1 MEQGS
6 VDIMKTERFW
16 AMPKL
21 RPAGLFICLTLALIL
36 WGGCLA
42 DTACGFNVLYGGE
55 NAAEAASDNEQLGA
69 VPDHETTA
77 VNEQKPLATQGF
89 DINDILDGAELYP
102 QRTGYAALDKMLEN
116 IVAPLEGMSTSQ
128 KVQALYDWTVRN
140 INYSWDGYKAH
151 TYEGFAVPYP
161 LDDYED
167 GLQRAIPQEIIDRT
181 YYTMRNHKGV
191 CYDWGA
197 VFAVMMRYI
206 GLDSYV
212 HTGMFRFETDT
223 SSGHHGWAEVQI
235 DGVNY
240 IFDPQREYRM
250 CGDGKGAISHTRYFG
265 LRYEDT
271 DRYTQETAKNASRD
285 QWWRSVTAPRIK
297 AVIVEALASRSGNAD
312 YSGHRNVG
320 DNVTLHAYSN
330 ADNKP
335 FLGWYDTAGILL
347 TTDEDY
353 SFTVTDNAAF
363 IAMFEG
369 DYFYDIPAGAWYA
382 QPAVAA
388 AEAKIVG
395 GTKPYYFGGEEK
407 LTRAMAAQ
415 LIANW
420 AGAELSQ
427 YNGGSNFADVPQDK
441 WYAPAV
447 AWAVDRGIAKGIDE
461 SHFQPDA
468 FIDREQFAVMA
479 VGYLDSLRLNEYET
493 VDENGETIGVW
504 VSDCYAALEQADAAK
519 ISPWANLAM
528 TKAVA
533 RGFVNGYEDN
543 TLRPQNIL
551 TRAEGVKIIVSA
563 KNWAE
568 QRQQELQN
576 SLAK

>member
-1 MEQGS
+1 MELKGLT
-6 VDIMKTERFW
+6 K
-16 AMPKL
+16 K
-21 RPAGLFICLTLALIL
+21 AGFLICLALALTL
-36 WGGCLA
+36 WVGSLDSA
-42 DTACGFNVLYGGE
+42 YGFNVLDGGE
-55 NAAEAASDNEQLGA
+55 S
-69 VPDHETTA
+69 TTA
-77 VNEQKPLATQGF
+77 VNEQIPPPANGF
-89 DINDILDGAELYP
+89 DINDILDGAELHP
-102 QRTGYAALDKMLEN
+102 QRTGYAALDKMLED
-116 IVAPLEGMSTSQ
+116 ITAPLSGMSTSQ
-128 KVQALYDWTVRN
+128 KVQELYDWTVRN
-140 INYSWDGYKAH
+140 IDYSWDGYKAH
-151 TYEGFAVPYP
+151 TYEGFAVSYP

-206 GLDSYV
+206 GLESYV

-265 LRYEDT
+265 LRYGDT

-285 QWWRSVTAPRIK
+285 QWWLPPSAQRIK
-297 AVIVEALASRSGNAD
+297 AVIVEALASRSGNAQ

-335 FLGWYDTAGILL
+335 FLGWYDTAGNLL
-347 TTDEDY
+347 TADEDY
-353 SFTVTDNAAF
+353 NFTVTDNAAF

-382 QPAVAA
+382 DAAVKAA
-388 AEAKIVG
+388 AGKIAG
-395 GTKPYYFGGEEK
+395 GTKPYCFGGNES

-415 LIANW
+415 LIANL
-420 AGAELSQ
+420 AGADLSQ
-427 YNGGSNFADVPQDK
+427 YNGGSNFADVAADK

-447 AWAVDRGIAKGIDE
+447 AWAVDNGVAKGLDE
-461 SHFQPDA
+461 SHFRPDA
-468 FIDREQFAVMA
+468 FIDREQFAVM
-479 VGYLDSLRLNEYET
+479 VQSYMDTLPLSSYET
-493 VDENGETIGVW
+493 VDENGDTVGVGI
-504 VSDCYAALEQADAAK
+504 SECYPALEDLGYADSAA
-519 ISPWANLAM
+519 ISPWAKNPM
-528 TKAVA
+528 AVIVC
-533 RGFVNGYEDN
+533 RGIMNGYEDN
-543 TLRPQNIL
+543 TLRPQNTL
-551 TRAEGVKIIVSA
+551 TRAEGVKIIISA
-563 KNWAE
+563 KEWAE
-568 QRQQELQN
+568 KRQQELQN
-576 SLAK
+576 ALTK